1 MYAHDAWS
9 RAEELAEA
17 APGFNRRHHE
27 ADDSITYADIAML
40 KKGGLAQ
47 PLLEED
53 PVDDPFMWVR
63 LIATV
68 TAVSL
73 GSSLQFGFATGSL
86 NNLEQVCGACNF
98 YLSLSHSHNLY
109 SLHAHI
115 SHVSIFYSHRSFLRR
130 SPTSATRS
138 TSPRGPSSTR
148 ASRSA
153 A

>member
-1 MYAHDAWS
+1 M
-9 RAEELAEA
+9 RAPICERRHASAARASVEPTEA
-17 APGFNRRHHE
+17 RGFNRRHHE

-73 GSSLQFGFATGSL
+73 GSSQIRG
-86 NNLEQVCGACNF
+86 
-98 YLSLSHSHNLY
+98 
-109 SLHAHI
+109 I
-115 SHVSIFYSHRSFLRR
+115 S
-130 SPTSATRS
+130 P
-138 TSPRGPSSTR
+138 
-148 ASRSA
+148 
-153 A
+153 